1 MDKRLC
7 MATRIPGTA
16 GPANFQKRLELG
28 LSTRG
33 VQITYDLSDRPYDSL
48 LVIGATRNL
57 AGLFRIR
64 KAGIPII
71 QRLDGMNWIH
81 RRVRTGWKHFLRAE
95 VNNLLLRFIRQ
106 NLASCVVYQSHFAQT
121 WWERVH
127 GKTPVESRVIYNG
140 VPLDIFTPEGEGQ
153 PPSDRVVVLMV
164 EGNLS
169 GGYEVG
175 VGLGVDLVRRMQE
188 RISQRVE
195 LSIAGS
201 APQEIR
207 SHWERED
214 DPFIHWL
221 GLVSPEDIPKFDRS
235 AHVLYSGDPN
245 PACPNAVIEA
255 MACGLPVVAFETGA
269 LPELVTRDA
278 GKLVD
283 YGGDPW
289 RLERPNVEALVDATL
304 ELVDHQDRYRAGAR
318 DRALEQ
324 FGLDDMVESYMA
336 VI

>member
-33 VQITYDLSDRPYDSL
+33 VQITYDLSDRPYDGL
-48 LVIGATRNL
+48 MVIGATRNL

-64 KAGIPII
+64 RAGIPII

-81 RRVRTGWKHFLRAE
+81 RRVHTGWKHFLRAE
-95 VNNLLLRFIRQ
+95 VNNLLLCFIRR
-106 NLASCVVYQSHFAQT
+106 NLAHYVVYQSHFAQT

-127 GKTPVESRVIYNG
+127 GKTPVESSVIYNG
-140 VPLDIFTPEGEGQ
+140 VPLDIFTPEGEEQ
-153 PPSDRVVVLMV
+153 PPTDRVIVLMV

-175 VGLGVDLVRRMQE
+175 VALGVDLVRGIQD
-188 RISQRVE
+188 RIPQRVE
-195 LSIAGS
+195 LHIAGNAS
-201 APQEIR
+201 REIR
-207 SHWERED
+207 ARWDMEGA
-214 DPFIHWL
+214 PFIQWL
-221 GLVSPEDIPKFDRS
+221 GLVSPEQIPRLDRS

-255 MACGLPVVAFETGA
+255 MACGLPVAAFETGA
-269 LPELVTRDA
+269 LPEMVTRDA
-278 GKLVD
+278 GKLVE

-289 RLERPNVEALVDATL
+289 RLEQPNVEALVAATL
-304 ELVDHQDRYRAGAR
+304 EVVDHQDRYRAGAR
-318 DRALEQ
+318 ERALEQ
-324 FGLDDMVESYMA
+324 FGLDDMVEGYLA